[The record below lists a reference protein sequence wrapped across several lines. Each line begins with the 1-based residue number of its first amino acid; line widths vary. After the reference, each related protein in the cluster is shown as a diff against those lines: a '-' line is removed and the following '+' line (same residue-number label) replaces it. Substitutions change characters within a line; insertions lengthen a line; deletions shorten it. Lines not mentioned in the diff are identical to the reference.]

1 MFSCS
6 ISKSA
11 VTGGVE
17 EINGMCIL
25 SQNIINEKI
34 YLALWFWFMILFVI
48 VGLQLVLRLATIGKL
63 NMSLNTQY
71 LN

>member
-1 MFSCS
+1 
-6 ISKSA
+6 
-11 VTGGVE
+11 
-17 EINGMCIL
+17 MCIL